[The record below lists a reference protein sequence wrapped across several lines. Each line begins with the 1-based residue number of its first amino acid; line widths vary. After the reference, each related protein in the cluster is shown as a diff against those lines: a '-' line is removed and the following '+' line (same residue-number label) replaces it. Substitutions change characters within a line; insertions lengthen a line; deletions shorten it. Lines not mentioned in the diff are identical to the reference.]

1 MEIKKENIQAAFN
14 AADESG
20 RKLLLALF
28 PELNTES
35 AQKPDNRPVTERI
48 KTFDDAVEALG
59 DNDELVKE
67 FYHVVSIP
75 LLKDLT
81 AYIKLRIIVKALNE
95 GWEPQFTENET
106 RYYPWFWLYTENAIE
121 EMDEDE
127 CASRSLI
134 STGDYVTEYAGF
146 AFAYSNNAPSITPA
160 YFGSRLCLKN
170 SELAAYCGRQ
180 FITIWAD
187 YHLIRKE
194 N

>member
-48 KTFDDAVEALG
+48 KTFNDAVEALG

-106 RYYPWFWLYTENAIE
+106 RYYPWFWLYTESEIE
-121 EMDEDE
+121 DMDEDE
-127 CASRSLI
+127 TTSRALM

-146 AFAYSNNAPSITPA
+146 ACANTNSAPSCTGA
-160 YFGSRLCLKN
+160 YLGSRLCLKN
-170 SELAAYCGRQ
+170 RELAAYCGRQ
-180 FITIWAD
+180 FITLWAD
-187 YHLIRKE
+187 HHLIRKE